1 MTTNSIHN
9 IPLFSQSQE
18 QPSTTAS
25 VNDQLINSASRIN
38 MDEQGYHWDS
48 PATPQDNLSNV
59 PATMPNH
66 APSIFDDIQSDD
78 NESYIIWSSSSAS
91 SLKKPT
97 SAPTTTATPTLQH
110 QTIPRPANSAPAHS
124 PSSASAIAA
133 ATTSTQHPLSLPS
146 ATSKEVLPPSIAQGG
161 SATKRWSA
169 KETFKSKDKG
179 KGVPDHDPATRQHSQ
194 DILNSR
200 FAGAVRSMDAA
211 MSTGQA
217 KLSKSASNSEPT
229 AEAVAAGG
237 SPKKVTDD
245 PDRVIM
251 AATVEKL
258 VEKLTSEIDY
268 TFLTDFFLIYRL
280 FIAPT
285 ALLNLF
291 ILRFNWAL
299 IDDSPQRQI
308 VRIRTFVALR
318 HWILNYFGYD
328 FMRSKELRQKLNT
341 HLRSLSKHPLVVESQ
356 RDQRIIRELRRYV
369 QSLKKIYYRNITQQ
383 KLERQARKLGER
395 QARRLQARRGS
406 SLACR
411 ESSVE
416 WSGILVSESDSQRP
430 LPSRRSSTVAQEILN
445 RVGNASESLTEE
457 LTVEFRSS
465 EQSEEDDSEMGDS
478 MDIED
483 NFEPS
488 SGNSLY
494 DSEEDSNYSTPEDR
508 DPEREYTTDDDELYE
523 DGQRGDITDSES
535 ESLASS
541 QEDNSHGRIRIR
553 DAAFTKECRL
563 PSPPFSPRSQKFQQ
577 ERSASLRSQ
586 QPPQSIASS
595 MASRARNRGKRP
607 PLPDFE
613 GAESNSA
620 ANLDPPSPSFFHSMG
635 ANRRSRTK
643 TKSQP
648 LSIVMPALSPYTQT
662 GSPLSNRG
670 SIRSIEPY
678 INPPPRSIQ
687 SIEKKKTWSKYMSA
701 TVGRLSKMKKVFS
714 SSSRKGHRHSLPSSS
729 IHSGTNTSKRTASGI
744 THSSR
749 YWQGNRSD
757 PEGDKFSHYLL
768 GSCTGMNMLISSSED
783 RHLSTDRRFTSERD
797 HQREEVRSDWSS
809 DDDYSQYEMTRRSSR
824 QVPSQD
830 ELALEE
836 PEAMDPQLLEAR
848 LEQAQYLPYVE
859 LNPGHVEISQP
870 TACRGYE
877 LANARDDTIFDVC
890 SECEREKSGPR
901 PTNPCPTNQRDTVL
915 TLGDKAPEGSNREDN
930 LNVATQKRDPTFRST
945 WATYSPT
952 NPSKAYHSPSQIIR
966 KQWSHGNIDDRF
978 VQKMSR
984 CDQDLPQS
992 QMDGE
997 DQEPQYVSAPQEA
1010 TTFHSLRSDVHNNPS
1025 VSNPTTIYEQA
1036 VQNNDLPRRHPS
1048 DTQHMDWDQTE
1059 AAVEETSIPNPHS
1072 VQGPCY
1078 VSLHPL
1084 QPEGEGDQDI
1094 GFNTTTSTPLDELT
1108 EAQSI
1113 KPFDSAP
1120 RVNSNIQPPPPAH
1133 YRSQPLTLVRPSLP
1147 KARSKSQPHLLNSFS
1162 DPEISAQSTNK
1173 ATLKLEGRCSH
1184 VNSLQSSRA
1193 RQTHAT
1199 PPFMSRE
1206 NSYFQECSRPGHI
1219 SRQPGMDA
1227 TLHQPL
1233 EPVSFSMKE
1242 PRKLPMVLRYRSEL
1256 IAQQLCLIERELLN
1270 QIQWYELVD
1279 AGWAKK
1285 PASTDQPKV
1294 TTAAETEASD
1304 KETVGVASEV
1314 TRRTV
1319 RRDESQG
1326 IKKLV
1331 ARFNLSCQWV
1341 ASEIVKTR
1349 DLDMRV
1355 KVVEKFIRIAH
1366 TCYNHSNFSSL
1377 IQLMLGLQAP
1387 SVSRLNQTWDRV
1399 RAQEMRIMRDL
1410 VEFTLPLRNWKHLRD
1425 AMKNIA
1431 DEWGGSGSEATPS
1444 SPPATEKPSSGSGVA
1459 FFNRRSSKSMAGAFA
1474 SMTPSRRPSASQ
1486 PSDSNTAATSTLPSS
1501 FFSNLQASGKAPSV
1515 PFSPPTMSTSAK
1527 SKDKEKSGRQGGCIP
1542 FLGLYLSDLV
1552 FNSELPSYIEPITH
1566 ASSSGSENG
1575 KLVNIHKHRTTATII
1590 KRVLAFRAMTARYP
1604 FQPEPEV
1611 HELLMAIVGLEPAEQ
1626 TRQSYL
1632 CEERASDTAR

>member
-1 MTTNSIHN
+1 
-9 IPLFSQSQE
+9 
-18 QPSTTAS
+18 
-25 VNDQLINSASRIN
+25 

-48 PATPQDNLSNV
+48 PATPQDNLSSI
-59 PATMPNH
+59 PATMSNH

-78 NESYIIWSSSSAS
+78 NESYIIWSSSTIS

-97 SAPTTTATPTLQH
+97 SAPPTTATSTLQH
-110 QTIPRPANSAPAHS
+110 QTIPRLANSTPAHS
-124 PSSASAIAA
+124 PSSASAVAT
-133 ATTSTQHPLSLPS
+133 ATTSTQHPLSLSP
-146 ATSKEVLPPSIAQGG
+146 ATSNEVLPPSISQGG
-161 SATKRWSA
+161 LAIKRWSA
-169 KETFKSKDKG
+169 KETFKGKDKG

-211 MSTGQA
+211 TSTEQA
-217 KLSKSASNSEPT
+217 KLSKSVSKSEPT

-237 SPKKVTDD
+237 STKKVTDD

-280 FIAPT
+280 FITPT

-328 FMRSKELRQKLNT
+328 FMRSKELRQKLNI

-356 RDQRIIRELRRYV
+356 RDQRIIRELRRYA
-369 QSLKKIYYRNITQQ
+369 QSLKKIYYRNIAQQ

-406 SLACR
+406 SLGCR

-416 WSGILVSESDSQRP
+416 WSGIPVSESDSQHP
-430 LPSRRSSTVAQEILN
+430 LPSRRPSTAAQETLD
-445 RVGNASESLTEE
+445 RVSNVSESLTEE

-478 MDIED
+478 MEIED

-488 SGNSLY
+488 SENSLY

-508 DPEREYTTDDDELYE
+508 DPEREYTTDDDELCE
-523 DGQRGDITDSES
+523 DGQRTDSES

-553 DAAFTKECRL
+553 DAAFTKECRP

-586 QPPQSIASS
+586 QPSHSIASS

-620 ANLDPPSPSFFHSMG
+620 AGLDPPSPSFFHSMR

-643 TKSQP
+643 TKSRP
-648 LSIVMPALSPYTQT
+648 LSIVMPVLSPHTQT
-662 GSPLSNRG
+662 GPPLSNRG

-714 SSSRKGHRHSLPSSS
+714 SSSRKDHRHSLPSSS
-729 IHSGTNTSKRTASGI
+729 IHSGTNASKRTASG
-744 THSSR
+744 TNHSPR

-757 PEGDKFSHYLL
+757 PEGDKLSHYLL

-809 DDDYSQYEMTRRSSR
+809 DDDYSQYEMTRMSSR

-836 PEAMDPQLLEAR
+836 PEAMDPQLLDAR
-848 LEQAQYLPYVE
+848 LEQAQYPPYVE
-859 LNPGHVEISQP
+859 LSSEHIEISQP
-870 TACRGYE
+870 TACHGNE
-877 LANARDDTIFDVC
+877 LPNARDDTIFDVC
-890 SECEREKSGPR
+890 SECEREKSTDPS
-901 PTNPCPTNQRDTVL
+901 PTNQRDTVL

-930 LNVATQKRDPTFRST
+930 LNVVAQNRDPTFRSA
-945 WATYSPT
+945 WATYSSADLSMT
-952 NPSKAYHSPSQIIR
+952 HRSPSQIIR
-966 KQWSHGNIDDRF
+966 KQWSHGIIDDRF

-984 CDQDLPQS
+984 CDQDPPQS

-997 DQEPQYVSAPQEA
+997 DQEPQYASAPQEA
-1010 TTFHSLRSDVHNNPS
+1010 TTFRSLRSDVHNNPS
-1025 VSNPTTIYEQA
+1025 VSSPITIYERA
-1036 VQNNDLPRRHPS
+1036 VENKDLPRRHSS
-1048 DTQHMDWDQTE
+1048 DTQRMDWNRTE
-1059 AAVEETSIPNPHS
+1059 AAVEETSNPNPHS

-1084 QPEGEGDQDI
+1084 QPEGEGAQDI

-1113 KPFDSAP
+1113 KPFGSAP

-1133 YRSQPLTLVRPSLP
+1133 YRSQPLTFVRPSFP
-1147 KARSKSQPHLLNSFS
+1147 KARSKSQPHLLSSFS
-1162 DPEISAQSTNK
+1162 DPEIIAQSTNN

-1184 VNSLQSSRA
+1184 VNSLQSRA

-1199 PPFMSRE
+1199 RPFMSRE

-1219 SRQPGMDA
+1219 SRQPGMNA

-1233 EPVSFSMKE
+1233 EPVSLVMKE
-1242 PRKLPMVLRYRSEL
+1242 PRKLPMILRYRSEL

-1294 TTAAETEASD
+1294 STAAETEASD
-1304 KETVGVASEV
+1304 KETVTSEV

-1399 RAQEMRIMRDL
+1399 RAQEMRVMRDL

-1459 FFNRRSSKSMAGAFA
+1459 FFSRRSSKSMAGAFA

-1501 FFSNLQASGKAPSV
+1501 FFSNLQTSGKTPSV
-1515 PFSPPTMSTSAK
+1515 PFSPSTTSTSAK

-1542 FLGLYLSDLV
+1542 FLGL
-1552 FNSELPSYIEPITH
+1552 
-1566 ASSSGSENG
+1566 
-1575 KLVNIHKHRTTATII
+1575 
-1590 KRVLAFRAMTARYP
+1590 
-1604 FQPEPEV
+1604 
-1611 HELLMAIVGLEPAEQ
+1611 EPAEQ

-1632 CEERASDTAR
+1632 CEERASDTTR